1 MSKAGKSDSGSPARL
16 SHRSRTV
23 DPVDVGYAEDKF
35 AEISDQAVDPG
46 DWEIVE
52 DNPNG

>member
-1 MSKAGKSDSGSPARL
+1 MSEAGKPYSGSPARL
-16 SHRSRTV
+16 SHRFRTV
-23 DPVDVGYAEDKF
+23 DPVDVGDVEDKF
-35 AEISDQAVDPG
+35 AEISDQPVDPG

>member
-1 MSKAGKSDSGSPARL
+1 MNEAGRSDSGSPARL

-23 DPVDVGYAEDKF
+23 DPVDVGYVEDKF
-35 AEISDQAVDPG
+35 VEISDHEVDPG

-52 DNPNG
+52 DNPNE